1 MIENV
6 TVGDWVQFIAEGKLT
21 QMRVVGIEDNERFIQ
36 TEETDTYY
44 NKEIYEPIPLTPEI
58 LEKNGFKLNKM
69 ESELHKVCGV
79 KLLDYDFPTVLGS
92 GFLNHFLIK
101 YHTEKAVA
109 YLTDHCF
116 ILIKYVHEFQHLL
129 RLMERKA
136 PEVKEIADNFIV

>member
-6 TVGDWVQFIAEGKLT
+6 MAGDWVSYNKDFNPQYV
-21 QMRVVGIEDNERFIQ
+21 RVTGVSENGGFIQ
-36 TEETDTYY
+36 TEETDAYY
-44 NKEIYEPIPLTPEI
+44 VKSVYKPVPLTPEI

-79 KLLDYDFPTVLGS
+79 KLLAYDFPTVLG
-92 GFLNHFLIK
+92 NHFFIE
-101 YHTEKAVA
+101 YNTEKKRA

-116 ILIKYVHEFQHLL
+116 ISIMYVHGLQHLL

-136 PEVKEIADNFIV
+136 PEVKEIADNFTV

>member
-1 MIENV
+1 M
-6 TVGDWVQFIAEGKLT
+6 TGDWVQFLAEGKLT

-58 LEKNGFKLNKM
+58 LEKNGFKLNKT

-79 KLLDYDFPTVLGS
+79 KLLAYDFPTVLG
-92 GFLNHFLIK
+92 NHFFIE
-101 YHTEKAVA
+101 YNTEKKRA

-116 ILIKYVHEFQHLL
+116 IPIMYVHELQHLL

-136 PEVKEIADNFIV
+136 PEVKEIADNFTV

>member
-6 TVGDWVQFIAEGKLT
+6 MTGDWVQFLAEGKLT

-79 KLLDYDFPTVLGS
+79 KLLAYDFPTVLE
-92 GFLNHFLIK
+92 NHFFIE
-101 YHTEKAVA
+101 YNTEKKRA
-109 YLTDHCF
+109 YLTNHCF
-116 ILIKYVHEFQHLL
+116 ISIMYVHELQHLL

-136 PEVKEIADNFIV
+136 PEVKEIADNFTV